1 MVNIVK
7 QDFNKNVK
15 KFNKIQKNLK
25 HVLGET
31 TPVDHVGS
39 TAIPNMSGKNIID
52 VLIGAKNLA
61 QFNEFIEKI
70 INLGYYPSE
79 KSKTEEYQFF
89 ASKKEETI
97 SGDTHIHLVLI
108 ETKRYDDFLILK
120 NYLLNHPEVC
130 KLYIE
135 KKQELSK
142 NSREEYRRLKSEIVN
157 KIINMA
163 RETR

>member
-1 MVNIVK
+1 
-7 QDFNKNVK
+7 
-15 KFNKIQKNLK
+15 
-25 HVLGET
+25 
-31 TPVDHVGS
+31 
-39 TAIPNMSGKNIID
+39 
-52 VLIGAKNLA
+52 
-61 QFNEFIEKI
+61 
-70 INLGYYPSE
+70 
-79 KSKTEEYQFF
+79 
-89 ASKKEETI
+89 
-97 SGDTHIHLVLI
+97 